1 MQTPKHRTR
10 HHSQVLWNP
19 VPVRL
24 QWHGQIRGRLPK
36 AWPQGHMRA
45 ACVVM
50 LYPLVRDAA
59 GGVFY
64 DHKDVE
70 DTKGRRDH
78 DPEITGHHC
87 RGMLANNRRRA
98 LG

>member
-1 MQTPKHRTR
+1 
-10 HHSQVLWNP
+10 
-19 VPVRL
+19 
-24 QWHGQIRGRLPK
+24 
-36 AWPQGHMRA
+36 
-45 ACVVM
+45 
-50 LYPLVRDAA
+50 
-59 GGVFY
+59 VFY

-87 RGMLANNRRRA
+87 RGMLANNRRPA